1 MPLQRPS
8 PDEAPAATWAR
19 AVNQL
24 AARVVA
30 AEPAAVYRVHGKA
43 RPVPPLRALLTSDE
57 FEGGA
62 VGGADGVAGAT
73 GWRMAHDVA
82 EELVE
87 QGLHPDFLAALAT
100 FSALEPGDLF
110 EFAGIDRTTVGRRK
124 AAGAALPH
132 EVAVKALQAT
142 ELLAQAT
149 DVFGSP
155 AQAAAWLTR
164 PHPVLQDQTPL
175 RRARTPWG
183 LSKVQGMLAALRW
196 GGVV

>member
-1 MPLQRPS
+1 MPMPMPMPRPS
-8 PDEAPAATWAR
+8 PADTASATWAR
-19 AVNQL
+19 TVNHL
-24 AARVVA
+24 AARVVG

-43 RPVPPLRALLTSDE
+43 RLAPPVRALLTSDNG
-57 FEGGA
+57 EGG
-62 VGGADGVAGAT
+62 VDGT
-73 GWRMAHDVA
+73 GWRMASDVA
-82 EELVE
+82 EKLVE
-87 QGLHPDFLAALAT
+87 QGLHPDYLAALAT
-100 FSALEPGDLF
+100 FSALEPADLY

-124 AAGAALPH
+124 AAGAVLPH

-142 ELLAQAT
+142 ELLAQAN

-155 AQAAAWLTR
+155 APAAAWLTR
-164 PHPVLQDQTPL
+164 PHPLLQGQTPL